1 MKLKELIKGLKVV
14 EYEGDLEIEI
24 GSIAYDSR
32 KSREGSFCLYRS
44 FKVDGHKYTPGY
56 RKRYQGV

>member
-24 GSIAYDSR
+24 GSIADQ
-32 KSREGSFCLYRS
+32 KSGRLGLF
-44 FKVDGHKYTPGY
+44 V
-56 RKRYQGV
+56 